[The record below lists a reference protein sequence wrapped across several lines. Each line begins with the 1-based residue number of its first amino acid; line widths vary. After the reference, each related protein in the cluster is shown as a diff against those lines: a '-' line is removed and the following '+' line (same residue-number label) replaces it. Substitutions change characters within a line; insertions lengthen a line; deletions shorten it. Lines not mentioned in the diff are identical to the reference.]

1 MDSEVRERE
10 IFLTQWF
17 SDWTRQPTKHEIH
30 KADRAFKQKQ
40 LINKQN
46 SMQVTG
52 NIKLIGETQTFDSGF
67 TKRLLVVTT
76 NDMYPQDIPI
86 DFVKESV
93 LRLDDFKVGQNVIV
107 YINLRGNEHN
117 GKYYLSASAWKI
129 EGIQTATSDN
139 DLPG

>member
-17 SDWTRQPTKHEIH
+17 SDWTRRPTRNEMSR
-30 KADRAFKQKQ
+30 ADREFKKQQ
-40 LINKQN
+40 LIKKQN

-52 NIKLIGETQTFDSGF
+52 NIKLIGETQTFGSGF

-76 NDMYPQDIPI
+76 NDMYPQDLPI
-86 DFVKESV
+86 DFVKEAV
-93 LRLDDFKVGQNVIV
+93 LRLDDFKVGQNVTV
-107 YINLRGNEHN
+107 SINLRGNEHN

-129 EGIQTATSDN
+129 EGMQTTNDN